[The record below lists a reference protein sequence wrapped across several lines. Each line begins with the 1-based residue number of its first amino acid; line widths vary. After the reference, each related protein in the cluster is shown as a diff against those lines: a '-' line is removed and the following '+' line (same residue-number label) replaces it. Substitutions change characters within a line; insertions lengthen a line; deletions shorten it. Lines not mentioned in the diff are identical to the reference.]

1 MAENH
6 SKTELKELGQ
16 TLLRIGAHLMSAGA
30 NIQRIRKT
38 VERVAGA
45 FGCTIDLLITNRA
58 LMITISDDEVTH
70 FHSGL
75 KRTLPH
81 GVNFRV
87 VSGISRMSWCVVDN
101 NWTIDDVNAEI
112 DRLIAL
118 PHYPRLLILG
128 VVSLAGASFCRLFG
142 GTHIDMLVA
151 FGATF
156 LGLFVRQESMKQNFN
171 AYLCIFFAAFTSS
184 LIASICVK
192 FSAEVHDQAL
202 NACVL
207 YLIPGVPFINS
218 FSDLIHGNIMNGIV
232 KSVHGLI
239 IAFAIAMGLMLAM
252 QICQLLVL

>member
-6 SKTELKELGQ
+6 TETELKELGQ
-16 TLLRIGAHLMSAGA
+16 TLLRIGAYLMSAGA

-38 VERVAGA
+38 VERIAGA
-45 FGCTIDLLITNRA
+45 FGCTVDLLITNRA
-58 LMITISDDEVTH
+58 LMITIGDDKLTH

-81 GVNFRV
+81 GVNFRL
-87 VSGISRMSWCVVDN
+87 VSGISRMSWWVVEK
-101 NWTIDDVNAEI
+101 NWSIKDVNNEI
-112 DRLIAL
+112 DRLVAL
-118 PHYPRLLILG
+118 PHYPRLLVLC

-142 GTHIDMLVA
+142 GNYIDMLVA

-156 LGLFVRQESMKQNFN
+156 IGLFVRQESLKRDFN

-184 LIASICVK
+184 LIASICIK
-192 FSAEVHDQAL
+192 FRVDVHDQAL